1 MGRVSSKRKL
11 KQCDPFFKGKRDN
24 VKKAKAFDLAP
35 TQSKRAKKRQRK
47 QLSGEAIEQFVLRT
61 SAVGDDVRDAAT
73 GGSKKKNKKSGK
85 GGQLQVGSIREGE
98 SMREFNKRI
107 STEVKRVIY
116 DESKKNKRSNEK
128 RKAFLDKK
136 KQKEKDKKM
145 TDQERYEREFQ
156 ATGSKKR
163 DQFDGVEKVRFG
175 ERVDAP
181 PIMPKLSG
189 IFKKRARELGDS
201 KQRKAKTLSQSFAS
215 VTGSAKGGKKNKKQ
229 KVRGETT
236 VSIL

>member
-11 KQCDPFFKGKRDN
+11 KQCDPFFKGRREGG
-24 VKKAKAFDLAP
+24 KKAKAFDLAP
-35 TQSKRAKKRQRK
+35 TGSKRAKKRQRK
-47 QLSGEAIEQFVLRT
+47 QLSDDAIEQFVLRS
-61 SAVGDDVRDAAT
+61 SAVGDDVRDAAE
-73 GGSKKKNKKSGK
+73 GGGKKKKKK
-85 GGQLQVGSIREGE
+85 QALQVGSIREGE

-116 DESKKNKRSNEK
+116 DESKKNRRASEK

-136 KQKEKDKKM
+136 KQKTKDKKL
-145 TDQERYEREFQ
+145 TDQERYEKEFQ

-163 DQFDGVEKVRFG
+163 DHFDGVENVRFG

-189 IFKKRARELGDS
+189 IFKKRALEDG
-201 KQRKAKTLSQSFAS
+201 KKRKAQALSESLAT
-215 VTGSAKGGKKNKKQ
+215 VTGKGGKKGKKQ
-229 KVRGETT
+229 KA
-236 VSIL
+236 

>member
-11 KQCDPFFKGKRDN
+11 KQCDPFFKGKREN
-24 VKKAKAFDLAP
+24 GKKAKAFDLAP
-35 TQSKRAKKRQRK
+35 TKSKRAKKRQRK
-47 QLSGEAIEQFVLRT
+47 QMSDDAVEQYVLRT

-73 GGSKKKNKKSGK
+73 GTSRKKNKK

-116 DESKKNKRSNEK
+116 DESKKNKRSSEK

-136 KQKEKDKKM
+136 KQKEKNKKM

-156 ATGSKKR
+156 ATGSTKR
-163 DQFDGVEKVRFG
+163 DQFDGVENVRFG

-181 PIMPKLSG
+181 PIMPKLTG
-189 IFKKRARELGDS
+189 IFKKRARELGDA
-201 KQRKAKTLSQSFAS
+201 KQRKAKTFSASLAS
-215 VTGSAKGGKKNKKQ
+215 VTGQTGGKKSKKQ
-229 KVRGETT
+229 KV
-236 VSIL
+236 